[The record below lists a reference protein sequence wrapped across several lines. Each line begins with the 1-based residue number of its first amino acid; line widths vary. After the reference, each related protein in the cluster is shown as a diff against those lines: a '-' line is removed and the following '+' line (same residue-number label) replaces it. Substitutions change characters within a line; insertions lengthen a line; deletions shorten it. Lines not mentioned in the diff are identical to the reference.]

1 VPGASPLQIPFSL
14 SGHGRRVQ
22 PQQREP
28 LHVAPA
34 AEVSA
39 GRCGQRARHAFA
51 CVASES
57 VRSPRPAGSVLRGRQ
72 DRAALATLL
81 PMMRSSSNMRTQRST
96 TTRPRAAALARRR
109 STWRSPWASR
119 VSESSW
125 SAQAPSR
132 SRPSAASS
140 RCRRPTARARSNRVV
155 SVGSGCLPCALPC
168 RIVRLLTSSVSLC
181 RRASGC
187 QWT

>member
-1 VPGASPLQIPFSL
+1 MPRRSQEQGSLHAEVRARFVGARRACRGPLHNLLKIPFF

-39 GRCGQRARHAFA
+39 GSCGQRARRA
-51 CVASES
+51 CACAASES
-57 VRSPRPAGSVLRGRQ
+57 VGSLRLAGSILRGRQ

-81 PMMRSSSNMRTQRST
+81 PMIRSISNMRTQRST
-96 TTRPRAAALARRR
+96 TPRPRAAALARRR

-140 RCRRPTARARSNRVV
+140 RCRLPTARAR
-155 SVGSGCLPCALPC
+155 
-168 RIVRLLTSSVSLC
+168 
-181 RRASGC
+181 
-187 QWT
+187 